1 MKMTK
6 EPKTLPQAIKI
17 IGGIY
22 GKDVVKD
29 VQMVNIMTDVVSLE
43 DPMAVKCI
51 LRDVIKMGYGGK
63 ILAINPPKEDFRL
76 KVKAFSKDISDT
88 VGYKEVIVQY
98 ILYSIAFGIGIC
110 PQEPYLKNLDV
121 PKRKKVVQTP
131 NDDDREEIVEDKK
144 VSYKAIAACI
154 FALLLG
160 FIIWGFSYWKSSAD
174 REQFENRV
182 FTGNSFMSSGDY
194 DNAVK
199 SYKEAFNGYN
209 AMNSDSYKENALER
223 IEDLVDKL
231 IKDGETN
238 NKSLVQAN
246 SALESALQLNLNDK
260 DKERLKNKKE
270 DLGNTISVRIDNGRN
285 TLITSLS
292 ANNGKLDDSGK
303 QLLDNL
309 LELAPNDYWLNF
321 IKKKS
326 YE

>member
-1 MKMTK
+1 MNK

-17 IGGIY
+17 IVGIY

-29 VQMVNIMTDVVSLE
+29 VQIVNIMNDVVSLE
-43 DPMAVKCI
+43 DPMAVKSI

-63 ILAINPPKEDFRL
+63 MLAINSPKDDYRL

-88 VGYKEVIVQY
+88 LGYKEVMVQY
-98 ILYSIAFGIGIC
+98 ILYSIAYGIGIC
-110 PQEPYLKNLDV
+110 PKEPYLKNMDV
-121 PKRKKVVQTP
+121 PKREKEVQAT
-131 NDDDREEIVEDKK
+131 NEEDEEEVAEERRIPF
-144 VSYKAIAACI
+144 KAIAAI
-154 FALLLG
+154 FLVFLIG
-160 FIIWGFSYWKSSAD
+160 GSIWWYGDSKASAN
-174 REQFENRV
+174 REKFDNMV
-182 FTGNSFMSSGDY
+182 FTGNSLMSNGDY
-194 DNAVK
+194 DNALE
-199 SYKEAFNGYN
+199 SYKEAYNGYN
-209 AMNSDSYKENALER
+209 TMNSDSYKENALEK

-238 NKSLVQAN
+238 NKSLVQAY
-246 SALESALQLNLNDK
+246 SALESALQLNLNDN
-260 DKERLKNKKE
+260 DKERLKNKKDE
-270 DLGNTISVRIDNGRN
+270 LEKTISGRLDNGRN

>member
-1 MKMTK
+1 MNK

-17 IGGIY
+17 IVGIY

-29 VQMVNIMTDVVSLE
+29 VQMVNIMNDVVSLE
-43 DPMAVKCI
+43 DPMAVKSI
-51 LRDVIKMGYGGK
+51 LKDVIKMGYGGK
-63 ILAINPPKEDFRL
+63 MLAINSPKEDYRL

-88 VGYKEVIVQY
+88 LGYKEVIVQY

-110 PQEPYLKNLDV
+110 PKEPYLKNMDV
-121 PKRKKVVQTP
+121 PKRDKVVQAP
-131 NDDDREEIVEDKK
+131 NDEDEEEAVEEKRIP
-144 VSYKAIAACI
+144 YKAIAAI
-154 FALLLG
+154 FLVLLIG
-160 FIIWGFSYWKSSAD
+160 GSIWWYADSKASAN
-174 REQFENRV
+174 REKFDNMV
-182 FTGNSFMSSGDY
+182 FTGNSLMSTGDY
-194 DNAVK
+194 DNALV
-199 SYKEAFNGYN
+199 SYKEAYNGYN
-209 AMNSDSYKENALER
+209 TMNNNSYKENALEK

-246 SALESALQLNLNDK
+246 SALESVLQLNLNDN
-260 DKERLKNKKE
+260 DKERLKNKKDE
-270 DLGNTISVRIDNGRN
+270 LEITISGRLDNGRN

>member
-1 MKMTK
+1 MNKD
-6 EPKTLPQAIKI
+6 PKTLPKAIKI
-17 IGGIY
+17 IIGKY
-22 GKDVVKD
+22 GKEVVNDVR
-29 VQMVNIMTDVVSLE
+29 MVNIMSDEVSLE
-43 DPMAVKCI
+43 DPAAVKSI
-51 LRDVIKMGYGGK
+51 LRDVIKMGYGSK
-63 ILAINPPKEDFRL
+63 MLAIKVPKEDYHL
-76 KVKAFSKDISDT
+76 KVRAFSKEVSDT
-88 VGYKEVIVQY
+88 YGYKEVIVQY
-98 ILYSIAFGIGIC
+98 IMYSIAYGIGIC

-121 PKRKKVVQTP
+121 PKRKKVVKIP
-131 NDDDREEIVEDKK
+131 NDNKREEIVENKK

-160 FIIWGFSYWKSSAD
+160 FTIWGFSYWKSSAD

-194 DNAVK
+194 DHAVE

-209 AMNSDSYKENALER
+209 AMNSDSYKENALGK
-223 IEDLVDKL
+223 IENLIDKL

-246 SALESALQLNLNDK
+246 NALESALQLNLNDK

-270 DLGNTISVRIDNGRN
+270 ELENTISGRIDNGRN

-292 ANNGKLDDSGK
+292 ANNGKLDDGGK